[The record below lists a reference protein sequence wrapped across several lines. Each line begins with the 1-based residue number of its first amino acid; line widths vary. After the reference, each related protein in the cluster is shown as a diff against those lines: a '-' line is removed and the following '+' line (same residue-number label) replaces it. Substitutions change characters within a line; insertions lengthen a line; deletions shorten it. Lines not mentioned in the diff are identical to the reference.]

1 MSVERDL
8 LPGAMDA
15 EVPRGPEPSA
25 LRRAGSIT
33 KAVLPWIVSAG
44 LFWLVASGVS
54 WQSVLASLASVDLR
68 WLAAALAVQALAYF
82 LNSWRWRGLMNRQPM
97 VPLRHAFGSLV
108 LGQWANMLLP
118 VRAGD
123 LLRGW
128 LLNRLDGVS
137 TATAIASVFVDKLF
151 DIVALLLMLAYV
163 ATLTQTNPITR
174 TIVEILAVVTIPL
187 VLASFAFAWWRG
199 GWSAIANRF
208 PNSAV
213 AWATHIFERAHLSF
227 SAFRTPSLFV
237 IATLQSVALWSANL
251 GAVVLMFQAF
261 HFDLPWQAA
270 VAVLVMTN
278 LAFLVP
284 AAPAGIGVFQ
294 YAAVLALSGWPVAP
308 NAALAFAITANVCIF
323 LLHVCLGTAASFW
336 CGLKPFELF
345 TRPWNRLRR
354 DPAPAE

>member
-8 LPGAMDA
+8 LPGAADA
-15 EVPRGPEPSA
+15 VPPGPDA
-25 LRRAGSIT
+25 LRRTGRIARAT
-33 KAVLPWIVSAG
+33 LPWVVSAG

-54 WQSVLASLASVDLR
+54 WDSVLASLASVDVR
-68 WLAAALAVQALAYF
+68 WLLAALAVQALAYF
-82 LNSWRWRGLMNRQPM
+82 LNSWRWRGLLNRQPV

-128 LLNRLDGVS
+128 LLNRLDGVP

-163 ATLTQTNPITR
+163 ATLAETDPITR
-174 TIVEILAVVTIPL
+174 TIVEVLAVVTVPL
-187 VLASFAFAWWRG
+187 VLASFAFAWSRG
-199 GWSAIANRF
+199 GWDAIARLF

-213 AWATHIFERAHLSF
+213 AWATRVFERAHLSF
-227 SAFRTPSLFV
+227 SAFRTPSLFAL
-237 IATLQSVALWSANL
+237 ATVQSMALWAANL
-251 GAVVLMFQAF
+251 GTVVLLFQAF
-261 HFDLPWQAA
+261 QFELPWQAA
-270 VAVLVMTN
+270 VAVLVLTN

-284 AAPAGIGVFQ
+284 AAPAGIGVYQ

-323 LLHVCLGTAASFW
+323 LLHVGLGTAASFW

-345 TRPWNRLRR
+345 TRPWTRLRG
-354 DPAPAE
+354 DVPAD